1 MKVLQTVRKVKNMT
15 VGELAE
21 QVGVSDKYIY
31 MLEQGKKAPSLDMA
45 HKIARAL
52 GVKIEEI
59 FYPEGATHVDGRT
72 RHAK

>member
-15 VGELAE
+15 VEDLAVK
-21 QVGVSDKYIY
+21 VGVSDKYIY
-31 MLEQGKKAPSLDMA
+31 LLEQGKKTPSLDMA

-59 FYPEGATHVDGRT
+59 FYPESAAHADGRT